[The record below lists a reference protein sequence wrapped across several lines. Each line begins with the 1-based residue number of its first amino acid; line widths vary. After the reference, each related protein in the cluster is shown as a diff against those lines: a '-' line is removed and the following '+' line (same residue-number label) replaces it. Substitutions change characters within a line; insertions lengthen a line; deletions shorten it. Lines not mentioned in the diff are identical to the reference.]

1 MKSQLNQNPIND
13 INIGVDTGKSQLD
26 IFIRPLD
33 IHFTVTNDAVGI
45 REALKRIK
53 PVKPARIVIEATG
66 RLEHA
71 FVLAC
76 AKAKLPIVIA
86 NPVHIK
92 RFAQATGQL
101 AKTDK
106 LDAQLIAY
114 YGETIQPAPSSL
126 SSETI
131 THMKDL
137 VVCRNQL
144 LGMQTMQKNRAQ
156 IMPKETQCLI
166 KPILT
171 ALKKQIEKVEH
182 KLETLINKC
191 DEYKTKSE
199 LIQSVPGVGK
209 VVAVTLISHLPELG
223 SMNNKQAAALIG
235 VAPINKESGQY
246 QGRRSIRGGRHQVRT
261 VMYMAMMSAIQCNPV
276 IKQKYQSLLAQ
287 GKPKKVALI
296 ACVRKMIVLLNAM
309 VRDGTAWQENAVT

>member
-1 MKSQLNQNPIND
+1 MNHQLNQNE

-26 IFIRPLD
+26 IFIHPIN
-33 IHFTVTNDAVGI
+33 IHFTVTNDVSGI
-45 REALKRIK
+45 RDAVKTIK
-53 PVKPARIVIEATG
+53 PHHPTRIVIEATG

-76 AKAKLPIVIA
+76 AKAKLPIVVA

-92 RFAQATGQL
+92 RFAQATGRL
-101 AKTDK
+101 TKTDK

-114 YGETIQPAPSSL
+114 YAEKIQPPLTTL
-126 SSETI
+126 SSKTI

-137 VVCRNQL
+137 VVCRSQL
-144 LGMQTMQKNRAQ
+144 LGMQTMQKNRLQ
-156 IMPKETQCLI
+156 IMPKETQSLI

-171 ALKKQIEKVEH
+171 AVKKQIERVEE
-182 KLETLINKC
+182 KLEKLINSC

-199 LIQSVPGVGK
+199 IIQSVPGVGK
-209 VVAVTLISHLPELG
+209 VMGVTLISHLPELG
-223 SMNNKQAAALIG
+223 MMNNKQAAALIG

-246 QGRRSIRGGRHQVRT
+246 QGRRSIRGGRYQVRT
-261 VMYMAMMSAIQCNPV
+261 VMFMAMMSAIQCNPV
-276 IKQKYQSLLAQ
+276 MKKKYHSLLEQ
-287 GKPKKVALI
+287 GKPKKVAII

-309 VRDGTAWQENAVT
+309 VRDGTAWQENMVT